1 VKRCVGVAAAALVV
15 AGCKTPPAPVT
26 PEASLSV
33 EQLTAAVAEDARRND
48 LTSDSTVRARL
59 AADAAGNAQACLDR
73 APQSVACLYSH
84 ALALGLEAQAHPLHA
99 NESLKTMLDALGRA
113 EAVDPLHDEA
123 GPARVRA
130 LVLTRAPGWPLG
142 PGDADLGLA
151 AARRAVSLRPEYPPN
166 VLALAEALDKTGD
179 TRGASAAYLSAQ
191 RLIQAMPPSSDR
203 DDWLRQ
209 ADQALGRLPH

>member
-1 VKRCVGVAAAALVV
+1 MV
-15 AGCKTPPAPVT
+15 AGCKTPPPVT
-26 PEASLSV
+26 PEASWSV
-33 EQLTAAVAEDARRND
+33 EQLAAAVAEDARRND
-48 LTSDSTVRARL
+48 HTSDSAVRARL

-73 APQSVACLYSH
+73 APQSAACLYSD
-84 ALALGLEAQAHPLHA
+84 AIALGLEAQAHPLHA
-99 NESLKTMLDALGRA
+99 SETLKTMLEALGRA
-113 EAVDPLHDEA
+113 EAVDPEHDEA

-166 VLALAEALDKTGD
+166 VLALAEALEKTGD
-179 TRGASAAYLSAQ
+179 TRGAREAYQRAQLS
-191 RLIQAMPPSSDR
+191 IQAMPPSSDR

-209 ADQALGRLPH
+209 ADQGLGRLPH